1 MLKHKEAKKPKA
13 KGEAKAKEKP
23 LRAKNKTPKEK
34 VPREKNKTT
43 KVKAN
48 KHIKNKKEQ
57 KNKKKKSGG
66 LIVKILGMCIIPV
79 LALGVILAAYS
90 NNILTNSLENRIEEE
105 LTNSAIALE
114 KMYSEGITGSY
125 LQSPSGDV
133 YKGMTKITDN
143 TIMIDSFKKRTGIE
157 CSIIFNDTRVATTI
171 ENASGERIAGTTVSE
186 ELVETV
192 VTNGEDYFDNDIVI
206 EGEHYYGAY
215 IPLIE
220 STGIAKGMLFCGIKS
235 ESVRNLVYSET
246 VKIFMVAIVVMVM
259 AVFVS
264 IIIGRR
270 MVKSLNG
277 SMVVLEKVSKGDLT
291 VSSKMKPVTR
301 QDEIG
306 EIFRYVEKLREE
318 LKGIIGNIQNAVGR
332 LSKASLALEATTN
345 TTRHNTEELTYA
357 IEEIAKGAS
366 MLADETET
374 ATESIEKIGEMI
386 KHIVGDVSGLTRNA
400 KQMNVAGNEA
410 TQIISELNTSNDKTI
425 EAINRI
431 AEQTKTTNDS
441 AQQIRQAVNLISSIA
456 EETNLLSLNASIEA
470 ARAGEAGKGFAVVAN
485 QIQKLAEQSNESASR
500 IEDIITVLLDDSRRT
515 VATMDEV
522 LQIVAEQQDKLE
534 QTRDKF
540 MDVSKG
546 ISTSLKAIDGISART
561 RTLDESRASIVDV
574 VTNLSAVS
582 QENAAS
588 TEETNASA
596 EELNTTV
603 IELADAAKELKSIA
617 DILQKD
623 IEIFNL

>member
-1 MLKHKEAKKPKA
+1 MLKQKETKKSRVKEKA
-13 KGEAKAKEKP
+13 KTKEK
-23 LRAKNKTPKEK
+23 AS
-34 VPREKNKTT
+34 REKDKVTKGKTT
-43 KVKAN
+43 K
-48 KHIKNKKEQ
+48 IKKDKNINKKEQ
-57 KNKKKKSGG
+57 KNRNNKKKNAG
-66 LIVKILGMCIIPV
+66 LIVKILAMSIIPV
-79 LALGVILAAYS
+79 LALGIILAAYS
-90 NNILTNSLENRIEEE
+90 NNILTNSLENRVEEE

-125 LQSPSGDV
+125 LQSPNGDV
-133 YKGMTKITDN
+133 YKGMTKITGN
-143 TIMIDSFKKRTGIE
+143 TTMIDSFKERTGID
-157 CSIIFNDTRVATTI
+157 CTIIFNDTRVATTV
-171 ENASGERIAGTTVSE
+171 ENASGERITGTTVSA

-192 VTNGEDYFDNDIVI
+192 VTNGEDYFGNDIVI
-206 EGEHYYGAY
+206 DGEHYYGAY
-215 IPLIE
+215 IPLVE
-220 STGIAKGMLFCGIKS
+220 ATGNAKGMMFCGIKS
-235 ESVRNLVYSET
+235 ESVHNLVYSET
-246 VKIFMVAIVVMVM
+246 VKIFMVAIVVMLI

-264 IIIGRR
+264 IVIGQR
-270 MVKSLNG
+270 MVKSLNN
-277 SMVVLEKVSKGDLT
+277 SMIVLEKVSKGDLT
-291 VSSKMKPVTR
+291 IPSNMKRMTR

-332 LSKASLALEATTN
+332 LSKASLALESTTN

-400 KQMNVAGNEA
+400 KQMDAAGNEA
-410 TQIISELNTSNDKTI
+410 AHIIGELNASNDKTI

-441 AQQIRQAVNLISSIA
+441 AQQIRQAVNFISSIA

-500 IEDIITVLLDDSRRT
+500 IEDIITVLLEDSRRT

-540 MDVSKG
+540 LDVSKG
-546 ISTSLKAIDGISART
+546 ITTSLKAIDGISNRT
-561 RTLDESRASIVDV
+561 QTLDESRASIVDV
-574 VTNLSAVS
+574 VANLSAVS
-582 QENAAS
+582 EENAAS

-596 EELNTTV
+596 EELNSTV

-623 IEIFNL
+623 IEFFNI